1 MNPDSRIPLDDPD
14 IAATQPYRARLLNRS
29 PLYAPTL
36 MAASAALFALMAIAL
51 RFATAQVSAFEAG
64 FFRSLF
70 GLVFALPLLIKPGLG
85 MLRTRSFGLYLVR
98 GTTGTLSMLASFWAL
113 AHLPLAQAISI
124 SYSTP
129 LFVTVGAVLILGE
142 IVRARRWSA
151 VMIGF
156 VGVLVIMRPG
166 GMQFSFDMLIALAG
180 AAFAAMSY
188 IAIKYLSRTES
199 PDAVVIY
206 MSAIMTVMSFVP
218 ALLHWTWP
226 DAMGWF
232 WLVLTGLLATIAQV
246 CMTRAYQA
254 GEVSALIP
262 INFIQLPVVVVC
274 AWFTFGQT
282 IDAATVIGAA
292 IIIGANVYIAR
303 REAMLAR
310 RTVTDPEIAP
320 SESGQSA

>member
-1 MNPDSRIPLDDPD
+1 MSSHAESIPTPTS
-14 IAATQPYRARLLNRS
+14 ATPAVSSLRAPLLM
-29 PLYAPTL
+29 TI
-36 MAASAALFALMAIAL
+36 SAILFGMMAITL
-51 RFATAQVSAFEAG
+51 RLAMTQVSSFEGA

-85 MLRTRSFGLYLVR
+85 MLRTRHFGLYLVR
-98 GTTGTLSMLASFWAL
+98 GTSGTLSMLASFWAI
-113 AHLPLAQAISI
+113 AHLPLAQAVSI

-129 LFVTVGAVLILGE
+129 LFVTIGAVLVLGE

-151 VMIGF
+151 VAIGF
-156 VGVLVIMRPG
+156 FGVLIIMRPG
-166 GMQFSFDMLIALAG
+166 GADFSFDMLVALAG
-180 AAFAAMSY
+180 AAAAAVSY

-218 ALLHWTWP
+218 AVLHWTWP
-226 DAMGWF
+226 DAAGWF

-246 CMTRAYQA
+246 CMTRAYQL

-274 AWFTFGQT
+274 AWFVFGQA
-282 IDAATVIGAA
+282 IDAATVFGAG
-292 IIIGANVYIAR
+292 IIIASNIYIAR
-303 REAMLAR
+303 REAKLAR

-320 SESGQSA
+320 SESGQS

>member
-1 MNPDSRIPLDDPD
+1 MDPDSCAAVDDLD
-14 IAATQPYRARLLNRS
+14 IAAPRLDRVHLLNRS

-36 MAASAALFALMAIAL
+36 MAASAVLFALMAIAL

-129 LFVTVGAVLILGE
+129 LFVTVGAVFILGE

-151 VMIGF
+151 VVIGF
-156 VGVLVIMRPG
+156 VGVLIIMRPG
-166 GMQFSFDMLIALAG
+166 GMHFSSDMLIALAG

-206 MSAIMTVMSFVP
+206 MSAIMTVMSLVP

-226 DAMGWF
+226 DATGWF

-254 GEVSALIP
+254 GDVSALIP
-262 INFIQLPVVVVC
+262 LNFVQLPVVVLC
-274 AWFTFGQT
+274 AWFVFGQRL
-282 IDAATVIGAA
+282 DAATACGAA
-292 IIIGANVYIAR
+292 LIIAANIYIAH
-303 REAMLAR
+303 REAVLAR
-310 RTVTDPEIAP
+310 RAGRAPVAATDRF
-320 SESGQSA
+320 ES

>member
-1 MNPDSRIPLDDPD
+1 
-14 IAATQPYRARLLNRS
+14 
-29 PLYAPTL
+29 
-36 MAASAALFALMAIAL
+36 MAASAVLFALMAVAL

-70 GLVFALPLLIKPGLG
+70 GLIFALPLLIKPGLG

-142 IVRARRWSA
+142 VVRARRWSA
-151 VMIGF
+151 VVVGF
-156 VGVLVIMRPG
+156 VGVLIIMRPG
-166 GMQFSFDMLIALAG
+166 GMADSNQYVSFDMLIALAG

-206 MSAIMTVMSFVP
+206 MSAIMTVMSLVP

-226 DAMGWF
+226 DAAGWF

-262 INFIQLPVVVVC
+262 INFIQLPVVVAC
-274 AWFTFGQT
+274 AWFAFGQT
-282 IDAATVIGAA
+282 IDTATVIGAV